1 MSERFYTTVK
11 VSGPNADA
19 AAKSAME
26 AFIVHNG
33 KNPVDD
39 GEGFVRG
46 WWVDGDD
53 PFAPCYYSTYDSGD
67 GAIVIVTGVSRK
79 SPEATFHL
87 CVNGSFGEGV
97 QGPVLIQNGSVT
109 DGRTEECSYGGP
121 YDTPEYITAMAPF
134 KEPVPKDAVL
144 VRMSPE
150 QLVSYLKG
158 DIRELREMLKERE
171 ERVHELEE
179 KYLPPIDMA
188 KILGQ

>member
-1 MSERFYTTVK
+1 MGDRFYTTVE

-26 AFIVHNG
+26 AFIVHDS
-33 KNPVDD
+33 V
-39 GEGFVRG
+39 ERG
-46 WWVDGDD
+46 SWVDGDD
-53 PFAPCYYSTYDSGD
+53 PFAPCYYSKGDSGD
-67 GAIVIVTGVSRK
+67 GAIVIVTEVSRK

-87 CVNGSFGEGV
+87 YVNGSCGEGV

-109 DGRTEECSYGGP
+109 DGRTEECSDGGP
-121 YDTPEYITAMAPF
+121 YDTPTPEYITALAPF

-150 QLVSYLKG
+150 QLVPYLKEQ
-158 DIRELREMLKERE
+158 IRELREMLKERE
-171 ERVHELEE
+171 ERVDELEE